1 MLLTYIFVPIAV
13 ASFGTVVFI
22 VARHWK
28 EIRLLD
34 PMTIKEERER
44 QKREN
49 MITRRFE
56 RVRADRMMPI
66 KRLGRHLHRKAKEAY
81 TKTYQRMQ
89 SFEALY
95 HNAKSPFASL
105 APSTRD
111 RIKTLVTEAR
121 SLVRDLKWAEAE
133 RRLLEVLSLDQ
144 RHADAYKLLGQ
155 MYLKQKLYPQA
166 KETFEFL
173 IKLKKADDASFA
185 GLAEIAES
193 DEDFAKAES
202 MRLKAV
208 EVSPKQSF
216 RYAELAAFYLS
227 RNEPAKAWTFA
238 KRASDLEPTS
248 AKYLELSLDIAVRL
262 NDRAEAR
269 RRYDRLRLLSEDRS
283 RFQTWREKVEALEA
297 GTVGKGKK

>member
-1 MLLTYIFVPIAV
+1 MLIAWIAIPIVV
-13 ASFGTVVFI
+13 ASFGTVIFI

-44 QKREN
+44 QKREH

-56 RVRADRMMPI
+56 RVRADRLMPL
-66 KRLGRHLHRKAKEAY
+66 KRLGRAIHRKTQDAY
-81 TKTYQRMQ
+81 SKTYKRIQ
-89 SFEALY
+89 SFETLY
-95 HNAKSPFASL
+95 RNAKSPFASL
-105 APSTRD
+105 APSTRE
-111 RIKTLVTEAR
+111 RIKTLITEAR
-121 SLVRDLKWAEAE
+121 SLVRDLKWGEAE

-173 IKLKKADDASFA
+173 IKLKKADDATFA
-185 GLAEIAES
+185 GLAEMAEA
-193 DEDFAKAES
+193 EEEFAKAET
-202 MRLKAV
+202 MRLKAA
-208 EVSPKQSF
+208 EVSP
-216 RYAELAAFYLS
+216 RNAHRHAELAEYYLE
-227 RNEPAKAWTFA
+227 RNEPAKAWPSA

-248 AKYLELSLDIAVRL
+248 AKYLELSLDIAIRTG
-262 NDRAEAR
+262 DRAEAR

-283 RFQTWREKVEALEA
+283 RFQAWREKVEALEA
-297 GTVGKGKK
+297 GPVSKVRR